1 MSTGGRNWHRFSGG
15 RKKGKGGSNC
25 KVRIGEDNDMPTT
38 DPVIEVRPKKN
49 KNVTVAPPPQFFFHD
64 FHPPKFFFH
73 A

>member
-38 DPVIEVRPKKN
+38 DPVIEVRPEKK
-49 KNVTVAPPPQFFFHD
+49 
-64 FHPPKFFFH
+64 
-73 A
+73 